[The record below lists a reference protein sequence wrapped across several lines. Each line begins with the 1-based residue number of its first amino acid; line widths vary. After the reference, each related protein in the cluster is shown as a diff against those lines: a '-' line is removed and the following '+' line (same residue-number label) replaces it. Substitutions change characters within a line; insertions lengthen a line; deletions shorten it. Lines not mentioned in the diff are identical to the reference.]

1 MIRSMTGFGAGT
13 CEGVGLAVR
22 VELRSVNHRHLTIQL
37 RMPPGLASLESEV
50 EGRIR
55 KRLSRGAVGVAMTVT
70 PLAGS
75 ESRLI
80 DHDLAGR
87 LLVELKTLAE
97 ESQLAAPDVRSV
109 LSLPGVLVNG
119 EVPAPED
126 VGTPLLGALD
136 LALEEILAARSQE
149 GASLLADL
157 EVHLAQTEK
166 FAAQAAILMPEVQV
180 RHQAALIERV
190 GILLGDAHAVS
201 QQDLAREV
209 AVLADRLD
217 VAEELSRL
225 DAHVVHFR
233 SKLALGE
240 PVGRSLDFL
249 SQELLRE
256 ANTLG
261 SKCNDAEVAHLVVD
275 LKAVI
280 ERLREQVQNVE

>member
-1 MIRSMTGFGAGT
+1 MTGFGAGT

-97 ESQLAAPDVRSV
+97 ESQLVAPDVCSV

-157 EVHLAQTEK
+157 EFHLAQTEK

-240 PVGRSLDFL
+240 PVGRSLDFF

>member
-1 MIRSMTGFGAGT
+1 MTGFGSGT

-97 ESQLAAPDVRSV
+97 ESQLVAPDVRSV

-119 EVPAPED
+119 EAPAPED
-126 VGTPLLGALD
+126 VGAPLLGALD

-157 EVHLAQTEK
+157 EANLAQTEE

-190 GILLGDAHAVS
+190 GILLGDAQAVS

-225 DAHVVHFR
+225 DAHVAHFR

-261 SKCNDAEVAHLVVD
+261 SKCNDAEIAHLVVD

>member
-1 MIRSMTGFGAGT
+1 MIRSMTGFGSGT

-97 ESQLAAPDVRSV
+97 ESQLVAPDVRSV

-119 EVPAPED
+119 EAPAPED
-126 VGTPLLGALD
+126 VGAPLLGALD

-157 EVHLAQTEK
+157 EANLAQTEE

-190 GILLGDAHAVS
+190 GILLGDAQAVS

-225 DAHVVHFR
+225 DAHVAHFR

-261 SKCNDAEVAHLVVD
+261 SKCNDAEIAHLVVD

>member
-1 MIRSMTGFGAGT
+1 MTGFGAGT

-75 ESRLI
+75 KSRLI
-80 DHDLAGR
+80 DHELAGR
-87 LLVELKTLAE
+87 LLVELKALAE
-97 ESQLAAPDVRSV
+97 ESQLVAPDVRSV

-119 EVPAPED
+119 EAPAPED
-126 VGTPLLGALD
+126 VGAPLLGALD
-136 LALEEILAARSQE
+136 LALEEIVAARSQE

-157 EVHLAQTEK
+157 EVNLAQTEE

-190 GILLGDAHAVS
+190 GILLGEAHAVS

>member
-1 MIRSMTGFGAGT
+1 MTGFGAGT

-97 ESQLAAPDVRSV
+97 ESQLVAPDVRSV

>member
-1 MIRSMTGFGAGT
+1 MTGFGAGT

-136 LALEEILAARSQE
+136 SGAGRDFGGPFPRGRFALSGSGSPTWPKRK
-149 GASLLADL
+149 
-157 EVHLAQTEK
+157 K

>member
-1 MIRSMTGFGAGT
+1 MTGFGAGT

-97 ESQLAAPDVRSV
+97 ESQLVAPDVRSV

-157 EVHLAQTEK
+157 EFHLAQTEK

>member
-1 MIRSMTGFGAGT
+1 MTGFGAGT

-157 EVHLAQTEK
+157 EFHLAQTEK

>member
-1 MIRSMTGFGAGT
+1 
-13 CEGVGLAVR
+13 
-22 VELRSVNHRHLTIQL
+22 
-37 RMPPGLASLESEV
+37 
-50 EGRIR
+50 
-55 KRLSRGAVGVAMTVT
+55 
-70 PLAGS
+70 
-75 ESRLI
+75 
-80 DHDLAGR
+80 
-87 LLVELKTLAE
+87 
-97 ESQLAAPDVRSV
+97 
-109 LSLPGVLVNG
+109 
-119 EVPAPED
+119 
-126 VGTPLLGALD
+126 
-136 LALEEILAARSQE
+136 
-149 GASLLADL
+149 
-157 EVHLAQTEK
+157 LAQTEK

>member
-1 MIRSMTGFGAGT
+1 
-13 CEGVGLAVR
+13 
-22 VELRSVNHRHLTIQL
+22 
-37 RMPPGLASLESEV
+37 LESEV

>member
-1 MIRSMTGFGAGT
+1 MTGFGAGT

>member
-1 MIRSMTGFGAGT
+1 MTGFGSGT

-80 DHDLAGR
+80 DHDLAER

-97 ESQLAAPDVRSV
+97 ESQLVAPDVRSV

-119 EVPAPED
+119 EAPAPED
-126 VGTPLLGALD
+126 VGAPLLGALD

-157 EVHLAQTEK
+157 EANLAQTEE

>member
-1 MIRSMTGFGAGT
+1 MTGFGSGT

-50 EGRIR
+50 DGRIR

-97 ESQLAAPDVRSV
+97 ESQLVAPDVRSV

-119 EVPAPED
+119 EAPAPED
-126 VGTPLLGALD
+126 VGAPLLGALD

-157 EVHLAQTEK
+157 EANLAQTEE

>member
-1 MIRSMTGFGAGT
+1 
-13 CEGVGLAVR
+13 
-22 VELRSVNHRHLTIQL
+22 
-37 RMPPGLASLESEV
+37 
-50 EGRIR
+50 
-55 KRLSRGAVGVAMTVT
+55 
-70 PLAGS
+70 
-75 ESRLI
+75 
-80 DHDLAGR
+80 
-87 LLVELKTLAE
+87 
-97 ESQLAAPDVRSV
+97 
-109 LSLPGVLVNG
+109 
-119 EVPAPED
+119 
-126 VGTPLLGALD
+126 
-136 LALEEILAARSQE
+136 
-149 GASLLADL
+149 
-157 EVHLAQTEK
+157 
-166 FAAQAAILMPEVQV
+166 MPEVQV